1 MPVRMKALRTA
12 LGKKELIVLK
22 ELGEGDGADNDIPI
36 KSSSKLGKASF
47 EMTKKS
53 DFDPLMHASVFNCNY
68 SID

>member
-1 MPVRMKALRTA
+1 MDGFGEESADS
-12 LGKKELIVLK
+12 LK